1 MVSYNGLIGWLEKI
15 LKDAK
20 VRQQLGVPHIEKEED
35 ISCYRGLEYSD
46 EFKKDIQIAQSRG
59 VKFHIDPALPVDL
72 VMVAKTKEEE
82 DTGGPEEVNYYWV
95 FWIILSRDEG
105 LKKRLL
111 FYQFYLSRVSEPRR
125 VKMIIVTAND
135 APSDL
140 MSNLREI
147 AEEGKFGLWTADVA
161 KEEPTPILQ
170 PKTFR
175 EKMVEEFR
183 EPIDKEVKANF
194 PEGIRN
200 RAEDLAMFFDSYVR
214 DAVEAIVGIT
224 PEEAGKRYI
233 DRRVLDLAFE
243 LEKVSYGQKVQE
255 LVTEHL
261 SKKTNDYDFV
271 TNAFASLW
279 KACNLEILYSD
290 FLKTFEP
297 ALYHLSAGGGRTY
310 RDHYLH
316 QFQVF
321 LLGLHII
328 DKFHDK
334 LNFDEMKEKQW
345 LVACSF
351 HDVAY
356 PVQLYDGW
364 SKEFFEKVFSISD
377 VGVADLKSHFI
388 DKTLLSSMGYM
399 IDSLCTTHLNRT
411 LTGNWL
417 DNEKKLVQFFY
428 KKITMVK
435 HHCVLSAIS
444 LLKKASALGLE
455 SSLLKEVFAPAALA
469 ILLHDKEVWKEL
481 KEQHDLAHIEFDM
494 DPIAFLLLF
503 CDCIQEWGRPKE
515 ADSAADEKQ
524 RFLLDKLEKSDNK
537 YSLTI
542 WTPYLKSTEPTFR
555 KKEAEG
561 KELEDILLGPKGVEF
576 EMNLADSS
584 RNVKKTCTIPSKTC

>member
-1 MVSYNGLIGWLEKI
+1 
-15 LKDAK
+15 
-20 VRQQLGVPHIEKEED
+20 
-35 ISCYRGLEYSD
+35 
-46 EFKKDIQIAQSRG
+46 
-59 VKFHIDPALPVDL
+59 
-72 VMVAKTKEEE
+72 
-82 DTGGPEEVNYYWV
+82 
-95 FWIILSRDEG
+95 
-105 LKKRLL
+105 
-111 FYQFYLSRVSEPRR
+111 
-125 VKMIIVTAND
+125 MIMVTAAD
-135 APSDL
+135 APADL
-140 MSNLREI
+140 MSNLRKI
-147 AEEGKFGLWTADVA
+147 AEENKFGLWTADVA
-161 KEEPTPILQ
+161 KEEPTPILE

-175 EKMVEEFR
+175 DRMVEEFR
-183 EPIDKEVKANF
+183 EPIDAEVKALF
-194 PEGIRN
+194 PKGIRN
-200 RAEDLAMFFDSYVR
+200 KAKDLAMFFDTYVR

-233 DRRVLDLAFE
+233 DRKVLDLAFE
-243 LEKVSYGQKVQE
+243 LEKVSYRQKVQE
-255 LVTEHL
+255 LITEHL

-271 TNAFASLW
+271 TVAFDSLW
-279 KACNLEILYSD
+279 KECQLKIPYSD

-297 ALYHLSAGGGRTY
+297 ALYHLSAGGGKTY

-334 LNFDEMKEKQW
+334 LNFDKMKEKQW
-345 LVACSF
+345 LVASSF

-377 VGVADLKSHFI
+377 VGMADLKSHFI
-388 DKTLLSSMGYM
+388 DRTLLSSMGYM
-399 IDSLCTTHLNRT
+399 IDSLCKTHLNRT

-444 LLKKASALGLE
+444 LLKKASALGLD
-455 SSLLKEVFAPAALA
+455 SSLLKEVFVPAALA

-503 CDCIQEWGRPKE
+503 CDCVQEWGRPKE
-515 ADSAADEKQ
+515 ADRDGEEGQ
-524 RFLLDKLEKSDNK
+524 RFLLDKIEKSDKK

-542 WTPYLKSTEPTFR
+542 WTPFLKSTDRMFR
-555 KKEAEG
+555 AKENEG
-561 KELEDILLGPKGVEF
+561 QELEDILSGPQGVKF
-576 EMNLADSS
+576 EVKLADSS
-584 RNVKKTCTIPSKTC
+584 REVKKTCTIPSKTR